1 MTTETANHDSA
12 GTRGREAGETA
23 LVGWV
28 IGYIF
33 RWIRSFQMLRVDLS
47 FGFVLGIGR
56 LSLSFGS
63 VACVHLLDLSSE
75 SAAPTRRPT
84 WRPNLIFV
92 FVI

>member
-1 MTTETANHDSA
+1 MSPRGHVTTETANHDSA

-75 SAAPTRRPT
+75 SAAQPGVRT
-84 WRPNLIFV
+84 
-92 FVI
+92 